1 MRKMVLALCLALALT
16 GCTLEADEQSA
27 PTCSEDQIQL
37 ESVDLEIRIAST
49 ALGAGSIIQALG
61 AGEALV
67 ATDLGSIG
75 PAPIIN
81 PGHQI
86 DVETLIGFRPE
97 IIFIDQDEPD
107 ETAIAAMSSIGAQII
122 ELPPVSSMQESID
135 RTLLIAEA
143 LGIPERG
150 QELNSKI
157 ANAIELIDSEALA
170 GKSVAF
176 LYLRG
181 AAGIYLLGGA
191 GSGADDLI
199 TSLGAKDVGT
209 ALGVSGFAPINP
221 ESLMAANPDFVM
233 VMEKGLE
240 SVGGV
245 DGLLSLPGVSGTTAA
260 SSRGVLTGNDSQL
273 LSFGPGT
280 PTTLACIVQQVA
292 N

>member
-1 MRKMVLALCLALALT
+1 MVFALCLALALT
-16 GCTLEADEQSA
+16 GCTSAAEQQSA

-37 ESVDLEIRIAST
+37 ESIDLELRIAST

-107 ETAIAAMSSIGAQII
+107 ETAIAAMSSIGAKII

-135 RTLLIAEA
+135 RTFLIANA
-143 LGIPERG
+143 LGMPERG

-157 ANAIELIDSEALA
+157 ANAIELIDSEALT

-199 TSLGAKDVGT
+199 QSLGAQDVGT

-221 ESLMAANPDFVM
+221 ESLLAANPDFVM

-240 SVGGV
+240 SVGGLE
-245 DGLLSLPGVSGTTAA
+245 GLISLPGVSGTTAA
-260 SSRGVLTGNDSQL
+260 SSRGVLIGNDSQL